1 MSKGRKHKK
10 AYNLPQRQLE
20 SVYFESERW
29 VGSYDVN
36 DCNMDVEF
44 HLSDGTQWVAA
55 FFTYQN
61 INSLREKNQR
71 TGEELGGLYFCS
83 LHMILIEDLRRET
96 ILKVLNHMISE
107 NEVELYCGRLEP
119 ADID

>member
-10 AYNLPQRQLE
+10 GYDLPQRQLE
-20 SVYFESERW
+20 SVYFVSERW
-29 VGSYDVN
+29 AEPYDVN

-44 HLSDGTQWVAA
+44 RLSDGTEWVAA

-61 INSLREKNQR
+61 IGSLCEKNRQ
-71 TGEELGGLYFCS
+71 TGELLGGLYFCS
-83 LHMILIEDLRRET
+83 MHMILIEDLSRET
-96 ILKVLNHMISE
+96 ILKVLNEMILE
-107 NEVELYCGRLEP
+107 NTVELYCGQLAT